1 VPRKRKKGKRY
12 FTKETENA
20 IIRYNNS
27 DDYDERNRI
36 YEKEIHAAF
45 DKLVEN
51 IINRFKFP
59 YIKSSYKDLKDEVI
73 SFLVMNLGKYAPEK
87 GKAFSYFSVVA
98 KNYLILYNNKTYDRD
113 KKGIYLSETID
124 GQTSMEELLVVDDH
138 LDENAQDME
147 EFSRLI
153 IEFWD
158 NNLTRIFKK
167 DRDIDIANAIIEL
180 FRKADRIE
188 NFNKKAL
195 YAFIREMTGYKTS
208 AITRVI
214 NKMSTYMD
222 RHREEFINTGAITD
236 SSPFFS
242 Y

>member
-1 VPRKRKKGKRY
+1 MPRKTKSKRY

-20 IIRYNNS
+20 IVRYNNS
-27 DDYDERNRI
+27 DDYDERNQI
-36 YEKEIHAAF
+36 YQKEIHAAF

-59 YIKSSYKDLKDEVI
+59 YIKSYFNDLKDEVV
-73 SFLVMNLGKYAPEK
+73 SFLVMNMGKYSPEK

-98 KNYLILYNNKTYDRD
+98 KNYLILHNNKRYDMD
-113 KKGIYLSETID
+113 KKSIYLSETFD
-124 GQTSMEELLVVDDH
+124 GQVTLEEMLLVDD
-138 LDENAQDME
+138 ETEEIAKDME
-147 EFSRLI
+147 EFTRLI

-195 YAFIREMTGYKTS
+195 YAFIREMTGYETS

-214 NKMSTYMD
+214 NKMGSYMTQ
-222 RHREEFINTGAITD
+222 HREEYRDTGAISD

-242 Y
+242 F